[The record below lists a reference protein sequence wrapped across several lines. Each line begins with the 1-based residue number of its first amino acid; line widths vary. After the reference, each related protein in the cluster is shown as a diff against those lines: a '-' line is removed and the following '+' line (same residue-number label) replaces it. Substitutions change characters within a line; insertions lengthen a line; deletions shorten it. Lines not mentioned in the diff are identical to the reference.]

1 MVKKPEEIIDFW
13 MNEVGPKGWYQ
24 PPDGLDDLIREK
36 FEGDWDEAMKGDIK
50 GWTCSPTKALALLIL
65 LDQFPRNM
73 FRGTAKAYAS
83 DGKALALAKLSI
95 SQGHDLAT
103 PEPARQ
109 FFYMPLEHSES
120 LTDQDHCVRMM
131 SMNMSDPEL
140 LKHAKAHRDVIRK
153 FGRFPYRNA
162 HLGRSSTE
170 AELEYIEAGGYSFT
184 LNQIAA

>member
-1 MVKKPEEIIDFW
+1 MVKKTEQIIDFW
-13 MNEVGPKGWYQ
+13 INEVGPAGWYM
-24 PPDGLDDLIREK
+24 PPEGLDEQIHDR
-36 FEGDWDEAMKGDIK
+36 FQDDWTEAMQGDVK
-50 GWTCSPTKALALLIL
+50 GWTCSPTAALALVIL

-95 SQGHDLAT
+95 SRGHDLAT

-120 LTDQDHCVRMM
+120 LPDQDQCVRMM
-131 SMNMSDPEL
+131 SMNMNSPEL
-140 LKHAKAHRDVIRK
+140 LKHAKAHREVIRK
-153 FGRFPYRNA
+153 FGRFPYRNE
-162 HLGRSSTE
+162 HLDRASTE
-170 AELEYIEAGGYSFT
+170 AELEYLKAGGYSFT